1 MSQTKELIP
10 AERIMGTAAVSDC
23 RIDGPYAQVRLTLTD
38 GRDIYFNH
46 RAADLHDDA
55 GRILAVGDVVS
66 LFGDYR
72 IPKGVLLGTRVLFR
86 SDAWWA
92 GPPPR

>member
-1 MSQTKELIP
+1 MPQTTGLIP

-23 RIDGPYAQVRLTLTD
+23 RIEEQYAQVRLTLTD

-46 RAADLHDDA
+46 RVADLHDDT
-55 GRILAVGDVVS
+55 GRPLEVGDVVS

-72 IPKGVLLGTRVLFR
+72 IPKGVLHGARVLFR

-92 GPPPR
+92 GPPPQ